1 MTIKDQISELSRSI
15 KEFASCVD
23 SLPSESFLKPID
35 AWAPRDIVAH
45 LIGWNRYTITGCEQ
59 IRKGETPFY
68 FFDPGEDFSKI
79 NATLVQEYASRD
91 KQEILDEL
99 TASLQELTQYLHSL
113 DPADWER
120 DYGVTYQGA
129 PITIRSTI
137 DALMGDFVHHQRQIE
152 AWAKSADRA

>member
-1 MTIKDQISELSRSI
+1 MTIGDQINQLRRRVE
-15 KEFASCVD
+15 EFASCME
-23 SLPSESFLKPID
+23 SLPSGWFLKPID
-35 AWAPRDIVAH
+35 AWAPRDVVAH

-79 NATLVQEYASRD
+79 NATLVQAYASRD
-91 KQEILDEL
+91 KQEILGEL

-120 DYGVTYQGA
+120 DTGVTYQGEV
-129 PITIRSTI
+129 ITIRSTV
-137 DALMGDFVHHQRQIE
+137 DALMGDFVNHQRQIE
-152 AWAKSADRA
+152 AWAGNLDST